1 MGRGPPAGGTRTG
14 APFPRPLD
22 RQREQKR
29 ECPPGTPFY
38 FGWIKADRPAGQ
50 TAGGSP
56 PPPLGKVHFIGQLQ
70 VSRGDNTGAL
80 PLYPA
85 LFSEQ
90 ETAFRVGIADNFY
103 RLLQAICHA
112 VSVYA
117 VLGLALGLAQIRT
130 AQGARTLQKV

>member
-1 MGRGPPAGGTRTG
+1 MAATFPRPDPAGGWTGRAAAQPPHRVGRVSARRPEGRVGRGPPAGGTRTG

-22 RQREQKR
+22 RQRKQRR

-56 PPPLGKVHFIGQLQ
+56 PPPLGKVHFVGNFQL
-70 VSRGDNTGAL
+70 SRGDNTGAL

-85 LFSEQ
+85 
-90 ETAFRVGIADNFY
+90 
-103 RLLQAICHA
+103 
-112 VSVYA
+112 VSHQS
-117 VLGLALGLAQIRT
+117 GL
-130 AQGARTLQKV
+130 KV